1 MRMVRTILQKT
12 RALARRVRERF
23 RRRVRSGFDAATID
37 LASPEVALDP
47 FPYYERLRAAGSVHF
62 LARHNFC
69 IVLGYAEVESAFA
82 QPNALSNS
90 PYTEVD
96 GVLLGED
103 PPRHAEVRR
112 LLSRE
117 FSAATLQRLGE
128 KAEGMAAKLLRDRL
142 DVVSDYAAPLSRAV
156 ASEFLG
162 FDDDAVVA
170 ILTAYGASLR
180 TASPL
185 TEFIVTLDRIADRSA
200 IYSRLMNDGD
210 RVVSDAE
217 VRSLVRLLWLAA
229 TMTTE
234 RTITRAVLRL
244 LQHDDVRRAVS
255 ADLALLPALAEEVLR
270 LHPPEHTVP
279 RMTTQPLQ
287 LGGVTLP
294 AGALVQLCV
303 SAANRDPA
311 RFEDPAAL
319 RLDRPAARHFTFG
332 SGVHRCIGAPL
343 ARNVVGIALKTLLQH
358 MPAFRA
364 EQPLE
369 SIQYFAT
376 PAALTPLHLV
386 IRK

>member
-1 MRMVRTILQKT
+1 
-12 RALARRVRERF
+12 
-23 RRRVRSGFDAATID
+23 
-37 LASPEVALDP
+37 
-47 FPYYERLRAAGSVHF
+47 
-62 LARHNFC
+62 
-69 IVLGYAEVESAFA
+69 
-82 QPNALSNS
+82 
-90 PYTEVD
+90 
-96 GVLLGED
+96 
-103 PPRHAEVRR
+103 
-112 LLSRE
+112 
-117 FSAATLQRLGE
+117 

-343 ARNVVGIALKTLLQH
+343 ARNVVGIALKTLL
-358 MPAFRA
+358 
-364 EQPLE
+364 
-369 SIQYFAT
+369 
-376 PAALTPLHLV
+376 
-386 IRK
+386 